1 MKSSKFMFTDR
12 KGKDI
17 NTYKWEP
24 DNLVG
29 DKGVVIQIAHG
40 MAETALRYKRLAEKL
55 TGNGYIVYANDH
67 RGHGKTAG
75 KVENLGYISEDDGF
89 YDMIYDMNELT
100 QIIKRENQ
108 GKKVILFGH
117 SMGSFLSQRYIQM
130 YPNELNG
137 LILCGSNGKPKPIV
151 AIGKGLAKIQ
161 IKSKGEKAKSDL
173 MNKLSFG
180 SFNKHFEPTRTDFDW
195 LSRDESEVDKYI
207 NDPYC
212 GAIFTTSYYYYFLK
226 GLKDIHK
233 EENLKSIPKST
244 PIFIISG
251 GEDPVGDYGEGVKN
265 LINLYRDLGVTNLD
279 SKIYQGARHELLN
292 EINKEEVMN
301 DILCWIKRQKF
312 I

>member
-12 KGKDI
+12 KGKGI

-40 MAETALRYKRLAEKL
+40 MAETALRYERLAEKL

-89 YDMIYDMNELT
+89 CDMIYDMNELT

-151 AIGKGLAKIQ
+151 AIGKGLAKIK